1 MVDGTNIP
9 ELPLTA
15 WRDGKFKQNSEI
27 LLGTNSNEAN
37 LFVWPFQE
45 KSMSAAEYA
54 NFVQEVVNGHDAATS
69 LNASQ
74 IAQVFDQY
82 KPSTTQ
88 DNRPMASA
96 LLTDLTFLCGT
107 RFAASVQHSSYVY
120 RFDHRSKC
128 LDFLKPL
135 VPGGWRTLQP
145 LIIGVLIVRV
155 VQYFTDSKFLMFSS
169 TQFLCVSGR
178 TTSKHYRT

>member
-15 WRDGKFKQNSEI
+15 WRDRKFKQNSEI
-27 LLGTNSNEAN
+27 LMGTNSNEAN
-37 LFVWPFQE
+37 LFVWPFQH
-45 KSMSAAEYA
+45 KPMSAAQYA
-54 NFVQEVVNGHDAATS
+54 NFVHEVVNGHDAATS

-107 RFAASVQHSSYVY
+107 RFAGSVHHSSYVY
-120 RFDHRSKC
+120 RFDHRSQC

-135 VPGGWRTLQP
+135 VPGGCPRP
-145 LIIGVLIVRV
+145 SHLIICVLILRG

-169 TQFLCVSGR
+169 TQFLCASGR
-178 TTSKHYRT
+178 PTNKHYRT

>member
-145 LIIGVLIVRV
+145 LIIGVLIV
-155 VQYFTDSKFLMFSS
+155 
-169 TQFLCVSGR
+169 
-178 TTSKHYRT
+178 